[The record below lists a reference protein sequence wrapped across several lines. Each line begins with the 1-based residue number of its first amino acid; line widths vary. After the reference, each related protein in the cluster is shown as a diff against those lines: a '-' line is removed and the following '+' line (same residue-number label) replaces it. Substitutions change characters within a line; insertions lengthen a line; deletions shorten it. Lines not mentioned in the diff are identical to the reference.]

1 MDNELLKRV
10 LSENSRII
18 IPGFGAFLRKEHGG
32 AIVFSPF
39 LRTDDGKLG
48 AIIALEYGVSP
59 QEAQTMIGEFAEK
72 MRTILKVKSKY
83 YIDGLGMLIVDN
95 NGVVS
100 FLEEEAKPAPRV
112 AEPRVEPRVEP
123 RAEPR
128 MAADPVSN
136 PSPGV
141 APGNAMPNVA
151 HNPVSPASPLAM
163 GAQRMAPSPIAVRQQ
178 PLQVPVPSPFARTTA
193 PVAPIPAPIAQPTA
207 PRPGPGARPAA
218 ANQRPQNNAPKAPQN
233 PKRKI
238 KSNTS
243 KKSDMWLMIA
253 ILAAVV
259 VIVLMVFG
267 IMNASQIPPIE

>member
-1 MDNELLKRV
+1 
-10 LSENSRII
+10 
-18 IPGFGAFLRKEHGG
+18 
-32 AIVFSPF
+32 PF

-95 NGVVS
+95 NGVIS

-193 PVAPIPAPIAQPTA
+193 PVAPIPAPIPAPIAQPTA
-207 PRPGPGARPAA
+207 PRPG
-218 ANQRPQNNAPKAPQN
+218 
-233 PKRKI
+233 
-238 KSNTS
+238 
-243 KKSDMWLMIA
+243 
-253 ILAAVV
+253 
-259 VIVLMVFG
+259 
-267 IMNASQIPPIE
+267 